1 MTSDTSRSL
10 LEMFEA
16 QAKRIPT
23 APAVVSAEGTLT
35 YGVLQEQSNQLA
47 RALLGLGVGEDTPIG
62 VCLERSLLMPV
73 ALLGILKA
81 GAGYV
86 PLDPSYPQVRRDF
99 MLTDAAVPLVVTQ
112 QSLAA
117 HLPPPVKTLCL
128 DTGWPVIAQESSAAF
143 PDAPSGTDGLFYVI
157 YTSGS
162 TGTPK
167 GVQMGRRAI
176 ANLVSWQL
184 ENSFKPDARTAQF
197 AALGFDVSAQEVFA
211 TLCGGGTLFLVPE
224 VLRSDPSGLV
234 RFLEEHA
241 VERLFLPFVA
251 LQQLSEAAA
260 KPGSLAALREVITAG
275 EQLKITP
282 AIRALFSRLPS
293 CTLHNHYGPSES
305 HVATAHT
312 LSGPPAEWPA
322 LPPIG
327 KPVANM
333 QTLVR
338 DEELYLGGAQLAHGY
353 WGRPDLTAERFVT
366 GLTDMDPKM
375 RWYKTGD
382 RVRINTDGDLE
393 FLGRADGQLKIR
405 GFRVEPGEVETALL
419 EYPSVSQ
426 AAVTAHEFA
435 PGDTRLVAYLAATA
449 SLQSDDLRGF
459 LEARL
464 PEALVPSRF
473 VVLDA
478 LPLTASGKIDRLALP
493 APSMERPVL
502 GTAYMEPT
510 PGLEHSIARV
520 WSDVLGVSPIGA
532 GDSFFDLGGRSL
544 QMVQVHQKLR
554 ESLAPDAEIT
564 TLFQYPT
571 VRELAK
577 YLIQGETK
585 PSRIASSP
593 ERGTRDAIAIV
604 GLAGRFPGAA
614 NVTEF
619 WANLVSGT
627 DSITHF
633 TAAALASA
641 GIAPEKLADPDY
653 IKARGVLE
661 NADLFDAAF
670 FGIPPKEA
678 DVLDPQHRLFLECA
692 WEALEDAGCDP
703 ETYAGT
709 VGVWAGSSL
718 NTYLLSNLCGTRAAI
733 EELVQTYQ
741 VGNYPILAGN
751 DKDFL
756 PTRVSY
762 KLNLKGPSMSVGTG
776 CSTSLVAVAQACQSL
791 QAGQCDMALAGG
803 VSVAFPQERGYAYQE
818 GGMVSPD
825 GVCRAF
831 DANSQGTVFGGGV
844 GVVALKRLADAVADG
859 DAIYAV
865 IKGHAL
871 SNDGAQKASYTA
883 PSADGQAEAIVSAQA
898 MAGFGSETISYIEAH
913 GTATPLGDPIEIAGL
928 TKAFRRST
936 DKVNFCA
943 LGSVKSSI
951 GHLEAASGVTGLI
964 KTALALK
971 HKQLPA
977 SLHFQAPNPRIDFA
991 NSPFYVNATLTDW
1004 PAGDTP
1010 RRAGVSS
1017 FGVGGTNAHV
1027 VLEEA
1032 PPIAAALGERPWQL
1046 LTLSARTETALET
1059 ATDNLARH
1067 LKASPKLSLADTAYT
1082 LQTGRRAFAHRRIL
1096 VCRTAEEAITALE
1109 TRDAHKLVSS
1119 KLSGPGR
1126 SVAFLFPGQGSQ
1138 QVNMG
1143 LGLYETEPVFRA
1155 CVDECCEILKPL
1167 LGLDL
1172 RETLYPNS
1180 NQEEAAQVHLNQT
1193 ALAQPALFVFG
1204 YALAKLWMSW
1214 GVAPSAM
1221 LGHSVGE
1228 YVAACLSGVF
1238 RLPDALTVLAGRARL
1253 MQSLPPGAM
1262 LAVRLPSHEIQE
1274 LLGPS
1279 LSLAAVN
1286 SPALSVVSGPTV
1298 AIEAL
1303 EDQLTHRGAACRR
1316 LPTSHAFH
1324 SAMMDPILDEFT
1336 EIVRSVP
1343 RHAPTVPFVSNLSA
1357 TWITNEEA
1365 TDPRYWASHLRQ
1377 AVRFADGV
1385 GTLLADPSRLILE
1398 VGPGVTLAPFVR
1410 QHPLKAQNHEVVA
1423 SLDGGKDKLPSDAA
1437 CLASLGRLWLAGV
1450 PIDWNRFSSG
1460 QGRRRVSLPTY
1471 PFERT
1476 RHWVE
1481 APRRSPEPGSETTP
1495 IMNIA
1500 QKTEISSLAPAHLTP
1515 PKLGTGGRSERL
1527 LETLREL
1534 LHEQSGVPLDSI
1546 APDVTFLDLG
1556 FDSLFLT
1563 QASQAIGR
1571 KFGVK
1576 VTFRTLLE
1584 DAPTA
1589 ASLAN
1594 LLDQK
1599 MPLDLAPTVTA
1610 PVVNAPAPPV
1620 STQAPLPVS
1629 ASVSSLEQIISHQLQ
1644 LMQSQLE
1651 MLRGGTPTAQIP
1663 APAPAISLASP
1674 KASADVPKIAP
1685 AAFGPYKPIDT
1696 KPGGGLTAQQ
1706 QSYLDEFIGRYVR
1719 KTPESKRLT
1728 QLHRPHLADPRAVAG
1743 FKNYWKEMVYP
1754 IIAERSAGANL
1765 WDVDGNQY
1773 VDVTMGFGT
1782 NLFGHSPAFIT
1793 EALQKQLPLGI
1804 EIGPQ
1809 SPLAGEVA
1817 KLVCEMTGMD
1827 RATFCNTGSEA
1838 VMAAMRAAR
1847 TVTGRTKIVYFTGDY
1862 HGTFDEVLA
1871 RSNGAGDQ
1879 RRAVPIA
1886 PGIPSCMTDEIVI
1899 LEYGTPETLAALRA
1913 LAPDLAAVLVEPV
1926 QSRRPALQPAEF
1938 LREVRQITADAGAA
1952 LIFDEVITGF
1962 RVHPGG
1968 AQAWFGIKADLATY
1982 GKIVGG
1988 GMPIGIVTG
1997 KAEYMDA
2004 FDGGQWRF
2012 GDDSWPE
2019 AGVTFFAGTFVRHP
2033 LALAAAKAT
2042 LEHLKAAGPSLQE
2055 ALNARTTQFVSAVN
2069 TGFER
2074 AEVPIRLA
2082 NFGSLFYFQ
2091 FAPDLK
2097 WASLLFFHL
2106 RSKGIHIW
2114 EGRPCFLSTAHTD
2127 ADIAQIVIAFEESVA
2142 EMQAGGFLPGTPE
2155 KPQARLPEIIPLTEA
2170 QSGVWLTTQMGDAAS
2185 CAFNEAVLL
2194 DMRGPLDPADI
2205 KRAFQ
2210 QTVNRHEAL
2219 RTTILPTGEGQQIA
2233 PSVTADITFDDLS
2246 ALSVEEREKRQ
2257 SEILAA
2263 EAQEPFDLTQGPLIR
2278 ARLIRRGSEE
2288 HHLALTAHHVVCD
2301 GWSFGVLLSDL
2312 AAAYIGA
2319 KSSALTPPELG
2330 AGGLPAASFRD
2341 YAALH
2346 EAKGPEEA
2354 ENLAYWRARLTPAPG
2369 PLTLPTDR
2377 ARPPVRTY
2385 QGARVSRRVPPVLAD
2400 NLRQLSARSGATLSA
2415 MLLAAYTLLLHGMSG
2430 QDDAV
2435 VWVPSAGQADGCENL
2450 IGHCV
2455 SLLPLRVPASAQMT
2469 FADYLSATRNALF
2482 DAMDHQQYRL
2492 NDLMQA
2498 LDRPVAITTTFNI
2511 DKFPADLGFDGLN
2524 VTISHPP
2531 RCFFQFDIG
2540 LNVIEEANSL
2550 ELECDYN
2557 ADLFDALTI
2566 EHWLS
2571 DFENLLEV
2579 VAEDSLACIE
2589 LLTARLR
2596 QERVAPAASPEQKAA
2611 VKTTRPAAPQTETEI
2626 RLAALWREVLGV
2638 SSVSAGDNFFELGGY
2653 SLLALRLYGRI
2664 EQEFGARLPLPTL
2677 FQAPTLEAL
2686 AEILSRTAVPGSA
2699 PASLSQSHSTL
2710 VPLRASGSK
2719 PPLYCIHPDHGLVL
2733 FYQALANRL
2742 PADQPVYG
2750 LQSVGVDGEE
2760 APLATL
2766 EEMAARY
2773 LQDIR
2778 RFQPAGPY
2786 HLGGYSLGGVVA
2798 AEMARQLHAE
2808 GQSVGLLALFDAYA
2822 PVAYQQNLI
2831 DKPRLRRMAGHLQ
2844 LLKGSSPKDAL
2855 QSLSEKAREALHGKK
2870 ADWQKAAEELAGSLA
2885 PERLAA
2891 LQTVILA
2898 NEAAFA
2904 RYQTP
2909 RCPAQATLF
2918 RAAEVSVFEQRD
2930 PSLWWGDNFAGGLEI
2945 HDVPGAHLTMMNEPQ
2960 VPALAQALQLCLDQ
2974 AAR

>member
-1 MTSDTSRSL
+1 MQVYPSIL
-10 LEMFEA
+10 QMFEA
-16 QAKRIPT
+16 QAQRIPT

-35 YGVLQEQSNQLA
+35 YGRLQAHSNQLA
-47 RALLGLGVGEDTPIG
+47 RVLQEQGAGAGTPVG
-62 VCLERSLLMPV
+62 VCLERSLSMPV

-86 PLDPSYPQVRRDF
+86 PLDPSYPQARRDF
-99 MLTDAAVPLVVTQ
+99 MLTDAAVQLVLTQ
-112 QSLAA
+112 QSLRTQ
-117 HLPPPVKTLCL
+117 LPSSVETLCL
-128 DTGWPVIAQESSAAF
+128 DDDWPMIARQSGAAL
-143 PDAPSGTDGLFYVI
+143 PMPSGTDGLFYVI

-176 ANLVSWQL
+176 ANLVEWQAKT
-184 ENSFKPDARTAQF
+184 SFKPDARTAQF
-197 AALGFDVSAQEVFA
+197 AALGFDVSAQEIFA

-224 VLRSDPSGLV
+224 VLRPDPSGLV
-234 RFLEEHA
+234 RFLDDHK

-251 LQQLSEAAA
+251 LQQLAEAATQ
-260 KPGSLAALREVITAG
+260 PGSLGALREVITAG

-282 AIRALFSRLPS
+282 AIRALFTRLPN
-293 CTLHNHYGPSES
+293 CTLHNHYGPSET
-305 HVATAHT
+305 HVATAYT

-327 KPVANM
+327 RAVAHM
-333 QTLVR
+333 EVLVR
-338 DEELYLGGAQLAHGY
+338 DDELYLGGVQLAHGY

-366 GLTDMDPKM
+366 GLSKFDPEM

-382 RVRINTDGDLE
+382 RVRVNDAGDLE
-393 FLGRADGQLKIR
+393 FWGRADGQLKIR

-419 EYPSVSQ
+419 EYPGVRQ
-426 AAVTAHEFA
+426 AAVAAHEFA
-435 PGDTRLVAYLAATA
+435 PGDTRLIAYLTTTETI
-449 SLQSDDLRGF
+449 QSDQLRLF

-478 LPLTASGKIDRLALP
+478 LPLTASGKINRLALP
-493 APSMERPVL
+493 APSMDRPML
-502 GTAYMEPT
+502 GTVYLEPS
-510 PGLEHSIARV
+510 PGLEAGIARV
-520 WSDVLGVSPIGA
+520 WSDVLGIAPIGA
-532 GDSFFDLGGRSL
+532 NDSFFDLGGRSL

-564 TLFQYPT
+564 ALFQYPT
-571 VRELAK
+571 IRAFAK
-577 YLIQGETK
+577 YLTEGETK
-585 PSRIASSP
+585 PLRAAERP
-593 ERGTRDAIAIV
+593 ERGLLDAIAIV

-614 NVTEF
+614 NVTQF
-619 WANLVSGT
+619 WENLTSGT

-633 TAAALASA
+633 TDAALASA
-641 GIAPEKLADPDY
+641 GIAPEKLTDPDY
-653 IKARGVLE
+653 VKARGVLE

-703 ETYAGT
+703 ETYGGT

-803 VSVAFPQERGYAYQE
+803 VSVAFPQERGYLYQE

-831 DANSQGTVFGGGV
+831 DAQSNGTVFGGGV
-844 GVVALKRLADAVADG
+844 GVVTLKRLADALAEN

-883 PSADGQAEAIVSAQA
+883 PSADGQAEAIASAQA
-898 MAGFGSETISYIEAH
+898 MAGFRAETITYVEAH

-928 TKAFRRST
+928 TKAFRRTT
-936 DKVNFCA
+936 DKVNFCV
-943 LGSVKSSI
+943 LGSVKSNI

-977 SLHFQAPNPRIDFA
+977 SLHFQEPNPRIDFA
-991 NSPFYVNATLTDW
+991 NSPFYVNAALTDW
-1004 PAGDTP
+1004 PMGDNP

-1032 PPIAAALGERPWQL
+1032 PPIAAAQGSRPWTL
-1046 LTLSARTETALET
+1046 MTLSARTEAALET

-1067 LKASPKLSLADTAYT
+1067 LKANPEINLADAAYT
-1082 LQTGRRAFAHRRIL
+1082 LQTGRRAFAHRRTL
-1096 VCRTAEEAITALE
+1096 VCRTAEEAVNVLE
-1109 TRDAHKLVSS
+1109 TRDSQKLFTST
-1119 KLSGPGR
+1119 LTGQGR

-1143 LGLYETEPVFRA
+1143 RGLYETEPVFRM
-1155 CVDECCEILKPL
+1155 CVDECCELLKPL

-1172 RETLYPNS
+1172 RETLYPDA
-1180 NQEEAAQVHLNQT
+1180 NQEEAAQRQLNQT
-1193 ALAQPALFVFG
+1193 GLAQPALFVFG

-1214 GVAPSAM
+1214 GVSPSAM

-1238 RLPDALTVLAGRARL
+1238 RLPDALAVLAGRARL
-1253 MQSLPPGAM
+1253 MQALPPGAM
-1262 LAVRLPSHEIQE
+1262 LAVRQSASEVQK

-1279 LSLAAVN
+1279 VSLAAEN
-1286 SPALSVVSGPTV
+1286 SPSLCVVSGPTV

-1303 EDQLTHRGAACRR
+1303 EDQLTHNGVACRR

-1324 SAMMDPILDEFT
+1324 SAMMDPILDEFR

-1343 RHAPTVPFVSNLSA
+1343 RHAPNVPFVSNLSA
-1357 TWITNEEA
+1357 TWIIDEEA
-1365 TDPRYWASHLRQ
+1365 VSPEYWAGHLRQ

-1385 GTLLADPSRLILE
+1385 GTLLADPNRVILE
-1398 VGPGVTLAPFVR
+1398 VGPGVTLAPLVR
-1410 QHPLKAQNHEVVA
+1410 QHPLKMQSHEVIA
-1423 SLDGGKDKLPSDAA
+1423 SLDGGKQKLPSEAA
-1437 CLASLGRLWLAGV
+1437 CLANLGRLWLAGV
-1450 PIDWNRFSSG
+1450 AIDWTRFTHG
-1460 QGRRRVSLPTY
+1460 QERRRVSLPTY

-1481 APRRSPEPGSETTP
+1481 PL
-1495 IMNIA
+1495 IMNIS
-1500 QKTEISSLAPAHLTP
+1500 QKSERSPLAPNNGGTGEENSALTP
-1515 PKLGTGGRSERL
+1515 PLLGAGGRSERL

-1534 LHEQSGVPLDSI
+1534 LHAQSGVPLESI
-1546 APDVTFLDLG
+1546 APDATFLDMG

-1584 DAPTA
+1584 DAPTP

-1599 MPLDLAPTVTA
+1599 MPPDLVPTVI
-1610 PVVNAPAPPV
+1610 APA
-1620 STQAPLPVS
+1620 LPTLPATASLAAVS
-1629 ASVSSLEQIISHQLQ
+1629 ASGSSLEQIINSQLQ

-1651 MLRGGTPTAQIP
+1651 MLRGGSPTVPIPTPTAAIP
-1663 APAPAISLASP
+1663 LAAP
-1674 KASADVPKIAP
+1674 KVSADVPKLAP

-1706 QSYLDEFIGRYVR
+1706 QSYLDAFIGRYVQ

-1728 QLHRPHLADPRAVAG
+1728 QLHRPHLADPRVVAG
-1743 FKNYWKEMVYP
+1743 FKNYWKEIVYP
-1754 IIAERSAGANL
+1754 LVAERSAGTNL
-1765 WDVDGNQY
+1765 WDMDGNQY

-1793 EALQKQLPLGI
+1793 EAIQKQLSIGM

-1871 RSNGAGDQ
+1871 RSNGAGEG

-1899 LEYGTPETLAALRA
+1899 LDYGTPGSLETLRA
-1913 LAPDLAAVLVEPV
+1913 LAPELAAVLVEPV

-1968 AQAWFGIKADLATY
+1968 AQAWFGIEADLATY

-1997 KAEYMDA
+1997 KSEYMDA
-2004 FDGGQWRF
+2004 FDGGQWQF
-2012 GDDSWPE
+2012 GDSSWPE

-2042 LEHLKAAGPSLQE
+2042 LEHLNAAGPKLQE
-2055 ALNARTTQFVSAVN
+2055 DLNSKTTQFVSAVN

-2106 RSKGIHIW
+2106 RSKGIHVW

-2127 ADIAQIVIAFEESVA
+2127 ADIARIVTAFEESVA
-2142 EMQAGGFLPGTPE
+2142 EMQAGGFLPGPPE
-2155 KPQARLPEIIPLTEA
+2155 KPQAKLPEIIPLTEA

-2194 DMRGPLDPADI
+2194 DMRGPLNPEDI
-2205 KRAFQ
+2205 KRAFH
-2210 QTVNRHEAL
+2210 QTANRHDAL
-2219 RTTILPTGEGQQIA
+2219 RATILPTGEGQQIA
-2233 PSVTADITFDDLS
+2233 PSVTVDMAFDDLS
-2246 ALSVEEREKRQ
+2246 AFSSEEREERQ

-2263 EAQEPFDLTQGPLIR
+2263 EAQEPFDLTRGPLIR
-2278 ARLIRRGSEE
+2278 ARLIRRGPEE

-2312 AAAYIGA
+2312 AEFYTAARKGQSESLA
-2319 KSSALTPPELG
+2319 
-2330 AGGLPAASFRD
+2330 PAASFRQ
-2341 YAALH
+2341 YAAKQKLP
-2346 EAKGPEEA
+2346 GSEEA
-2354 ENLAYWRARLTPAPG
+2354 ENLAYWRAQLSPAPDT
-2369 PLTLPTDR
+2369 LMLPTDR
-2377 ARPPVRTY
+2377 ARPAVRTY
-2385 QGARVSRRVPPVLAD
+2385 QGARVSRRVPTTLAEA
-2400 NLRQLSARSGATLSA
+2400 LKQLSSRSGATLSA
-2415 MLLAAYTLLLHGMSG
+2415 TLLSAYTLLLHGLSG
-2430 QDDAV
+2430 QEDAV
-2435 VWVPSAGQADGCENL
+2435 VWVPSAGQSLEDNQNL

-2469 FADYLSATRNALF
+2469 FADYLSATRTALF

-2492 NDLMQA
+2492 NDLMQT
-2498 LDRPVAITTTFNI
+2498 LDRPIAITTTFNV
-2511 DKFPADLGFDGLN
+2511 DKFPAHLGFDGLGAKI
-2524 VTISHPP
+2524 THPP
-2531 RCFFQFDIG
+2531 RRFFQFDLG
-2540 LNVIEEANSL
+2540 LNVIDDGEAL
-2550 ELECDYN
+2550 VLECDYN
-2557 ADLFDALTI
+2557 ADLFDPATI
-2566 EHWLS
+2566 EHWLGELES
-2571 DFENLLEV
+2571 LLEV
-2579 VAEDSLACIE
+2579 IAGEPMVCIE
-2589 LLTARLR
+2589 PLTARLR
-2596 QERVAPAASPEQKAA
+2596 KNIARVPAHAA
-2611 VKTTRPAAPQTETEI
+2611 KTDRAEARSSAPQTETQT

-2638 SSVSAGDNFFELGGY
+2638 PDVGTADNFFALGGY

-2664 EQEFGARLPLPTL
+2664 EQEFGVRLPLPTL
-2677 FQAPTLEAL
+2677 FQAPTLRAL
-2686 AEILSRTAVPGSA
+2686 ADVLSRAAASNSVSA
-2699 PASLSQSHSTL
+2699 SVTHSTL

-2742 PADQPVYG
+2742 PPDQPVYG
-2750 LQSVGVDGEE
+2750 LQSVGVDGGE
-2760 APLATL
+2760 APLTTL

-2773 LQDIR
+2773 IQDIR

-2822 PVAYQQNLI
+2822 PIAYQQNLI

-2855 QSLSEKAREALHGKK
+2855 HSLSEKAREALHGKK
-2870 ADWQKAAEELAGSLA
+2870 ANWQKAAEELAGSLA
-2885 PERLAA
+2885 PERLAV

-2898 NEAAFA
+2898 NEGAFF
-2904 RYQTP
+2904 RYETP
-2909 RCPAQATLF
+2909 VCPARATLF
-2918 RAAEVSVFEQRD
+2918 RATEVSVFEERD
-2930 PSLWWGDNFAGGLEI
+2930 PSLWWGGNFAGGLEI

-2960 VPALAQALQLCLDQ
+2960 VETLALTLTLCLDK
-2974 AAR
+2974 AMLC